1 MSAPPAYLT
10 VIRTDLPRWLNWPS
24 GALYT
29 GRSRFALL
37 IGGRARRLAIPC
49 GIQTFTVVVHSLL
62 LGVHEIRVI
71 LTVEEGGDYRY
82 ECRCRRDAY
91 TKALLS
97 SALYVMSIMLSCWI
111 GSVISPVLREPMLEL
126 LPTIFAMSITGPAS
140 RAHTAPRCIGDHV
153 RAWWDY
159 NRRCCVPLVYYMAP
173 SRIVPAES
181 LLS

>member
-1 MSAPPAYLT
+1 M
-10 VIRTDLPRWLNWPS
+10 
-24 GALYT
+24 LYT

-126 LPTIFAMSITGPAS
+126 LPTIFAMSITGPALVPILHRVVS
-140 RAHTAPRCIGDHV
+140 AITSELGGTIIGGV
-153 RAWWDY
+153 VFLWSTTWL
-159 NRRCCVPLVYYMAP
+159 RRGLFQQSPYFLE
-173 SRIVPAES
+173 R
-181 LLS
+181 L